1 MDWITKAWSVYL
13 WYKKLFLMRYT
24 AKTNL
29 SDEGGARFKMRQAI
43 ELKSQVVTEI
53 VEKLQKSSSAVV
65 VDYKGLTVEE
75 VTELRKKM
83 REAGVEYKVYK
94 NTLVRRAAKEV
105 GIEQFNDE
113 LLVGTN
119 AIAFGYEDP
128 VAPARILKEFMDAH
142 PKMQLKMGVVEGEFY
157 NESQIVEF
165 ANIPSREVLLA
176 KLLGSLKAP
185 MSNFAYLIDA
195 MIKKA
200 EGQEA

>member
-1 MDWITKAWSVYL
+1 
-13 WYKKLFLMRYT
+13 
-24 AKTNL
+24 
-29 SDEGGARFKMRQAI
+29 MRQAI
-43 ELKSQVVTEI
+43 ELKSGVVAEI
-53 VEKLQKSSSAVV
+53 VEKLQKSCAAVV

-105 GIEQFNDE
+105 GITEFNNE
-113 LLVGTN
+113 LLVGAN

-128 VAPARILKEFMDAH
+128 VAPARILKEFMDTH
-142 PKMQLKMGVVEGEFY
+142 PKLQLKMGVVEGEFY
-157 NESQIVEF
+157 NEAQIVEF
-165 ANIPSREVLLA
+165 ASIPSREVLIA

-185 MSNFAYLIDA
+185 VSNFAYLIDA
-195 MIKKA
+195 LVKKA

>member
-1 MDWITKAWSVYL
+1 
-13 WYKKLFLMRYT
+13 MR
-24 AKTNL
+24 
-29 SDEGGARFKMRQAI
+29 EAI
-43 ELKSQVVTEI
+43 QMKSQVVAEI
-53 VEKLQKSSSAVV
+53 VEKLQKSSSTIV

-105 GIEQFNDE
+105 GIEEFNNE

-119 AIAFGYEDP
+119 AIAFGYDDP
-128 VAPARILKEFMDAH
+128 IAPARVIKEFMEAH
-142 PKMQLKMGVVEGEFY
+142 PKMQLKMGVVEGTFY
-157 NESQIVEF
+157 NEAQIVEF
-165 ANIPSREVLLA
+165 ENIPPREVLLA

-185 MSNFAYLIDA
+185 MSNFVYLLDA
-195 MIKKA
+195 LVKKE

>member
-1 MDWITKAWSVYL
+1 
-13 WYKKLFLMRYT
+13 MR
-24 AKTNL
+24 K
-29 SDEGGARFKMRQAI
+29 AI
-43 ELKSQVVTEI
+43 ELKSQVVSEI
-53 VEKLQKSSSAVV
+53 VEKLEKSSSAIV

-94 NTLVRRAAKEV
+94 NTLVRKAAKEV

-119 AIAFGYEDP
+119 AIAFGYED
-128 VAPARILKEFMDAH
+128 

-195 MIKKA
+195 LIKKQ

>member
-1 MDWITKAWSVYL
+1 
-13 WYKKLFLMRYT
+13 MR
-24 AKTNL
+24 K
-29 SDEGGARFKMRQAI
+29 AI
-43 ELKSQVVTEI
+43 EVKSQVVAEI
-53 VEKLQKSSSAVV
+53 VEKLQSSSSAIV
-65 VDYKGLTVEE
+65 VDYKGLT
-75 VTELRKKM
+75 
-83 REAGVEYKVYK
+83 AGVEYKVYK
-94 NTLVRRAAKEV
+94 NTLVRKAAKEV

-195 MIKKA
+195 LIKK
-200 EGQEA
+200 QEA

>member
-1 MDWITKAWSVYL
+1 
-13 WYKKLFLMRYT
+13 MR
-24 AKTNL
+24 K
-29 SDEGGARFKMRQAI
+29 AI
-43 ELKSQVVTEI
+43 EIKSEVVSEI
-53 VEKLQKSSSAVV
+53 VEKLQKSSAAVV
-65 VDYKGLTVEE
+65 VDYKGSTVEE
-75 VTELRKKM
+75 VTELRKQM
-83 REAGVEYKVYK
+83 REAGVDYKVYK

-119 AIAFGYEDP
+119 AIAFGYDDP
-128 VAPARILKEFMDAH
+128 VAPARILKGFMDSH
-142 PKMQLKMGVVEGEFY
+142 PKMKLKMGIVEGAFY
-157 NESQIVEF
+157 DESKIVEM

-195 MIKKA
+195 LIKKQ

>member
-1 MDWITKAWSVYL
+1 
-13 WYKKLFLMRYT
+13 MRE
-24 AKTNL
+24 AL
-29 SDEGGARFKMRQAI
+29 QI
-43 ELKSQVVTEI
+43 KSQVVAEI
-53 VEKLQKSSSAVV
+53 VEKLQKSSSTIV

-94 NTLVRRAAKEV
+94 NTLVRRAAQEV
-105 GIEQFNDE
+105 GITEFNDE

-128 VAPARILKEFMDAH
+128 IAPARVIKEFMESH
-142 PKMQLKMGVVEGEFY
+142 PKMKLKMGVVEGEFY
-157 NESQIVEF
+157 NEAQIVEF
-165 ANIPSREVLLA
+165 SNIPPREVLLA

-185 MSNFAYLIDA
+185 MSNFVYLVDA
-195 MIKKA
+195 LVKEK

>member
-1 MDWITKAWSVYL
+1 MSKKA
-13 WYKKLFLMRYT
+13 M
-24 AKTNL
+24 
-29 SDEGGARFKMRQAI
+29 
-43 ELKSQVVTEI
+43 ELKGHVVSEI
-53 VEKLQKSSSAVV
+53 AEKLQKSSSVVV

-75 VTELRKKM
+75 VTELRNKF

-128 VAPARILKEFMDAH
+128 VAPARIVSDFIKTH
-142 PKMQLKMGVVEGEFY
+142 PNMELRMGVVEGEFY
-157 NESQIVEF
+157 DKDKIEALS
-165 ANIPSREVLLA
+165 NIPSREVLIG

-185 MSNFAYLIDA
+185 MSNFAYLLDA
-195 MIKKA
+195 MIKK
-200 EGQEA
+200 QEEQA

>member
-1 MDWITKAWSVYL
+1 
-13 WYKKLFLMRYT
+13 MR
-24 AKTNL
+24 K
-29 SDEGGARFKMRQAI
+29 AI
-43 ELKSQVVTEI
+43 ELKSQVVSEI
-53 VEKLQKSSSAVV
+53 VEKLQKSSSAIV

-105 GIEQFNDE
+105 GIAEFNDE
-113 LLVGTN
+113 KLVGTN

-128 VAPARILKEFMDAH
+128 VAPARILKEFMDDH
-142 PKMQLKMGVVEGEFY
+142 PKMQLKMGIVEGEFY
-157 NESQIVEF
+157 NEAQIVEF

-185 MSNFAYLIDA
+185 MSTSHT
-195 MIKKA
+195 
-200 EGQEA
+200 